1 MEVSIYTW
9 KRAGYIT
16 EKMEKLQGEFP
27 ELKINFFER
36 GDTKDYKGSKY
47 IVAVDMTREE
57 LESAE
62 KLRGIYVPYTGLNE
76 FPVEEIRGRGIEIEG
91 SHAKAKYVAEKG
103 FGLLLGVMGRVCEY
117 DGDMRRGIWGPRS
130 GVRNHWESLY
140 GKRIGML
147 GAGHIG
153 QEFMRLAGPFTQRFA
168 ALDRGKKY
176 PGIDTYYGD
185 LKELAQNVD
194 ILFMSLPL
202 NETTEGMIDEE
213 VLREF
218 GGYVINVGRGRTID
232 ERALYEALKEGRI
245 KGAGIEVWYNYP
257 ENRGEA
263 MPSDY
268 PFHELK
274 NIIMSPHIAT
284 NNIEDRWV
292 YFEDAFDR
300 LREAIARD
308 MKKGTKV

>member
-9 KRAGYIT
+9 KRVGYIE
-16 EKMEKLQGEFP
+16 EKVEELQREFP
-27 ELKINFFER
+27 ELKLNVFER
-36 GDTKDYKGSKY
+36 GEIKDYRESEY

-57 LESAE
+57 LESAR
-62 KLRGIYVPYTGLNE
+62 KLRGIIVPYTGLNE
-76 FPVEEIRGRGIEIEG
+76 FPVEEIRRRGIEIEG

-103 FGLLLGVMGRVCEY
+103 LGLLLGVMGRVCEY
-117 DGDMRRGIWGPRS
+117 DVDMRRGIWGPRS
-130 GVRNHWESLY
+130 GIRNHWESLHN
-140 GKRIGML
+140 KRIGML

-153 QEFMRLAGPFTQRFA
+153 QEFMRLAEPFTTDFA
-168 ALDRGKKY
+168 ALDRGKRY
-176 PGIDTYYGD
+176 PGIDTYYESLG
-185 LKELAQNVD
+185 ELAKNVD

-202 NETTEGMIDEE
+202 NKTTEGMIDEE

-218 GGYVINVGRGRTID
+218 EGYIVNVGRGRTID

-257 ENRGEA
+257 KNKGEA
-263 MPSDY
+263 MPSEY

-274 NIIMSPHIAT
+274 NVVMSPHIAT

-292 YFEDAFDR
+292 YFEDAFNK
-300 LREAIARD
+300 LREALAKD
-308 MKKGTKV
+308 LG